1 MLATFVFSNPLV
13 PYSCNQQTWKRR
25 WFVLRRSHLAY
36 YKTPAEYKLL
46 RLLDISEIHA
56 ITPVSLKRHDN
67 TFGIVTRGRTFY
79 LQAETQDEVE
89 VWVAKL
95 NEAKDALQSTNSSV
109 AVPIA
114 TPPPSAPSAYQAAIV
129 GSPASPAKASTTPP
143 QLVVPPSPK
152 IVAFSE
158 PSSPVQANT
167 NRRNSRAIT
176 VSSSDSEPDEPI
188 KTPVAGPANPKDAG
202 KVIMSG
208 YLMKCGSKRKTWR
221 KRWFVLSAD
230 RMVYTGSH
238 MVRNTPGLCQTRI
251 RSVQCPPHIWVA
263 QQRRG
268 SWPRHRTLIV
278 LSAVWAEVRCGLW

>member
-1 MLATFVFSNPLV
+1 MLATCAFNTSLV
-13 PYSCNQQTWKRR
+13 PYSGNQQTWKRR
-25 WFVLRRSHLAY
+25 WFVLRPSHLAY
-36 YKTPAEYKLL
+36 YKTSAEYKLL

-56 ITPVSLKRHDN
+56 ITPVSLKRHEN
-67 TFGIVTRGRTFY
+67 TFGIVTRARTFY

-89 VWVAKL
+89 DWVAKL
-95 NEAKDALQSTNSSV
+95 NEAKAALQSTNSAV

-114 TPPPSAPSAYQAAIV
+114 NSPPPAPSAYQAAIV
-129 GSPASPAKASTTPP
+129 GSPASSTKASPTPP

-158 PSSPVQANT
+158 PSSPVQT
-167 NRRNSRAIT
+167 NRRHSRAIT
-176 VSSSDSEPDEPI
+176 ITSSDSEPDEPT
-188 KTPVAGPANPKDAG
+188 KAPVAGTANPKDVG

-230 RMVYTGSH
+230 RMIYTGSH
-238 MVRNTPGLCQTRI
+238 MVRNTPGSCQTRM
-251 RSVQCPPHIWVA
+251 RCVLVNPPARVA

-268 SWPRHRTLIV
+268 SWPPN
-278 LSAVWAEVRCGLW
+278 

>member
-1 MLATFVFSNPLV
+1 MLATCAFSTLLV

-25 WFVLRRSHLAY
+25 WFVLRPSHLAY

-56 ITPVSLKRHDN
+56 ITPVSLKRHEN

-89 VWVAKL
+89 DWVAKL
-95 NEAKDALQSTNSSV
+95 NEAKDALQSTNSAV
-109 AVPIA
+109 AVPTA
-114 TPPPSAPSAYQAAIV
+114 NSPPPAPSAYQAAIV
-129 GSPASPAKASTTPP
+129 GSPASSTKISPTPP

-158 PSSPVQANT
+158 PSSPVQT
-167 NRRNSRAIT
+167 NVNKRNSRAIT
-176 VSSSDSEPDEPI
+176 ITSSDSEPDEPT
-188 KTPVAGPANPKDAG
+188 KTPVAGAASPKDVG

-221 KRWFVLSAD
+221 KRWFVLSGD
-230 RMVYTGSH
+230 RMIYTGSH
-238 MVRNTPGLCQTRI
+238 MVRNTPGSCQTWMRC
-251 RSVQCPPHIWVA
+251 VLVKPPTPG
-263 QQRRG
+263 G
-268 SWPRHRTLIV
+268 STKARLMAIELIV